1 VPVTEHTEPV
11 EESDRRLL
19 REVAGGDKV
28 ALRRLYDRLAGR
40 VLSVGLRMLGDHS
53 EAEDLVQEVFIE
65 VWRRAPQY
73 DPPRGTVSAW
83 VTAMSRSRALDRLRA
98 GSRRATKIQAVK
110 AEPSLADFG
119 VQSPEAA
126 TVWQERQREVQA
138 ALAALPG
145 EQRSSIELAY
155 FEGLSCGEIAERTG
169 QPLGTI
175 KSRLRL
181 ALGKLGALLV
191 RGAA

>member
-1 VPVTEHTEPV
+1 VSAPDPK
-11 EESDRRLL
+11 LL
-19 REVAGGDKV
+19 LDVARGDKA
-28 ALRRLYDRLAGR
+28 ALRTLYERWAGR
-40 VLSVGLRMLGDHS
+40 VMAIGLRMLGERA

-73 DPPRGTVSAW
+73 DPARGTVSAW
-83 VTAMSRSRALDRLRA
+83 VTSMARSRALDRLRA
-98 GSRRATKIQAVK
+98 TGRRANKIQAVL
-110 AEPSLADFG
+110 AQPTPADFG
-119 VQSPEAA
+119 VQSPLDSSVSSE
-126 TVWQERQREVQA
+126 QQREVQA
-138 ALAALPG
+138 ALATLPG

-155 FEGLSCGEIAERTG
+155 FEGLSCNEIAERTG
-169 QPLGTI
+169 QPLGTV